1 MRKLLVSCAAARRG
15 ATHAQAGLRR
25 TIRALTVAGGAAAL
39 LVFVAPAGGAQPRA
53 ASAAAPDFILST
65 NYSPANSG
73 AGILF
78 PGETWD
84 PHPWC
89 HDCDSYGGPHY
100 PVVIPG
106 GGCDLD
112 SNALSVMPLNGF
124 DAPVTLSV
132 SGLPAGV
139 TSRVPKTVMI
149 PAPGYP
155 FTGVFALDVSSS
167 VPLGTTF
174 TVTLT
179 ATSGSL
185 VHTITRAVTVSNQVP
200 APCDDS
206 TISWPAL
213 RYNMP
218 FGEFFSA
225 NEVQTV
231 DIILGSPA
239 PAGGTVVTFRSSD
252 PSIVSAPASVTI
264 PAGLQGAPVKISAH
278 QVSSSSAVTL
288 TTSANG
294 NTISTQVN
302 VSPNSSPETVT
313 ITQAQFDSSTG
324 ELLLFAKDT
333 NYGGVAVLTVL
344 DASSHQVIGTM
355 NNLGQGLF
363 GAVLPV
369 TANPSRIRVVSSM
382 TGASATAT
390 VK

>member
-1 MRKLLVSCAAARRG
+1 
-15 ATHAQAGLRR
+15 
-25 TIRALTVAGGAAAL
+25 
-39 LVFVAPAGGAQPRA
+39 
-53 ASAAAPDFILST
+53 LST

-106 GGCDLD
+106 GGCDID
-112 SNALSVMPLNGF
+112 YNSLSVMPFNGF

-132 SGLPAGV
+132 SGLPTGV
-139 TSRVPKTVMI
+139 TSRMPRTVLI
-149 PAPGYP
+149 PAAGYP
-155 FTGVFALDVSSS
+155 FTGAFALDVSSS

-174 TVTLT
+174 TATLT

-185 VHTITRAVTVSNQVP
+185 VHTISRTVTVSNQVP
-200 APCDDS
+200 APCDNS

-239 PAGGTVVTFRSSD
+239 PAGGTVVTFTSSD
-252 PSIVSAPASVTI
+252 PSVVPAPAPVTI
-264 PAGLQGAPVKISAH
+264 PAGRQGAPVQISAH
-278 QVSSSSAVTL
+278 QVSKYTAVTF

-294 NTISTQVN
+294 TTISTQVD

-313 ITQAQFDSSTG
+313 ITQAQYDPSTG
-324 ELLLFAKDT
+324 ELLVFAKDS

-344 DASSHQVIGTM
+344 NSSSHQVIGTM
-355 NNLGQGLF
+355 NNLGQGDF

-369 TANPSRIRVVSSM
+369 TAKPSRIRVVSSM
-382 TGASATAT
+382 TGASASAT
-390 VK
+390 VSELVRR